1 VPGEESIVLTS
12 PDVAFVRI
20 AATELNPRLR
30 AGPSARRRHRPGGAV
45 PPFAAPII
53 AERHCMLGCA
63 QRSHLCTIE
72 LGRRY
77 TRADLDRYVVG
88 DR

>member
-1 VPGEESIVLTS
+1 
-12 PDVAFVRI
+12 
-20 AATELNPRLR
+20 
-30 AGPSARRRHRPGGAV
+30 V

-72 LGRRY
+72 LGRSY
-77 TRADLDRYVVG
+77 TENEPAAERAARAERGLGCRL
-88 DR
+88 RNRLIE